1 MLGENRKRNKSLV
14 TDDIL
19 ALCDK
24 RRDLK
29 KNKKTSHDAANQYN
43 EANSNI
49 KKKMRE
55 AKEQWTTDQ
64 CIDIEAGMRTG
75 NSKVAID
82 TL

>member
-1 MLGENRKRNKSLV
+1 M

-24 RRDLK
+24 RRDTK
-29 KNKKTSHDAANQYN
+29 KNKKTNQNAANRYI

-49 KKKMRE
+49 KKKTRE